1 MKRSEMLS
9 KIASV
14 IINFNE
20 AHRQTPREGAL
31 EMAETILQVQEEA
44 GMYPPEADTMN
55 NSEHLVLY
63 IDNIDI
69 PHWMRLGWDDEE
81 K

>member
-1 MKRSEMLS
+1 MKRSEAVNLIW
-9 KIASV
+9 KRLGPLGICEDTCKEV
-14 IINFNE
+14 
-20 AHRQTPREGAL
+20 L
-31 EMAETILQVQEEA
+31 DILEEA

-69 PHWMRLGWDDEE
+69 PHWLRLGWDDEV
-81 K
+81 